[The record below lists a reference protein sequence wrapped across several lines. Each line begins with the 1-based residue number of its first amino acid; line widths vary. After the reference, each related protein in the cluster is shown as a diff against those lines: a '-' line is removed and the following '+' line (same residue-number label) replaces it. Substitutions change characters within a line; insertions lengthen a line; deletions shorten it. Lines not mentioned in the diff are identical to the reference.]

1 MWALVENNE
10 VSKVYNRPTAITIGD
25 VNYPQNV
32 MSSWSSDDLEAI
44 GIYEVV
50 VDNSNFKNPAYYINT
65 NQSFDFRA
73 SVTINNIE
81 YTNVVVAS
89 YGTATAK
96 QLDDTTY
103 TSQDE
108 EDGLIPEGKSVG
120 DVKTHGLKYNH
131 NQVIINQAYGLL
143 QPNDWYVVRE
153 TEAGTAIPADW
164 TTFRS
169 GVRSTAADMQSKIN
183 AVTTVDALA
192 ALYVYNDAEPP
203 VRPLGEFPTPPEE

>member
-1 MWALVENNE
+1 MWALVENNQ
-10 VSKVYNRPTAITIGD
+10 VTQVYTRPKAITIGD
-25 VNYPQNV
+25 VSYPQNIF
-32 MSSWSSDDLEAI
+32 MLWSSDELEAI
-44 GIYEVV
+44 GIYDVV
-50 VDNSNFKNPAYYINT
+50 VDNSNYKDSEYYNNT
-65 NQSFDFRA
+65 NQSFVFKE

-96 QLDDTTY
+96 NLDDTTNPD
-103 TSQDE
+103 T
-108 EDGLIPEGKSVG
+108 G
-120 DVKTHGLKYNH
+120 DVTHGLKWHH

-164 TTFRS
+164 STFRTD
-169 GVRSTAADMQSKIN
+169 VRSTAADMQSKID
-183 AVTTVDALA
+183 ACTTVDELA

-203 VRPLGEFPTPPEE
+203 VRPLGEWPTPPSS